1 MDCFILKIAAIGCP
15 ETSVTS
21 NLCCVTSQKSKDLTY
36 KNLRPAKLIVMK
48 FFSGG
53 LYKTV

>member
-36 KNLRPAKLIVMK
+36 KNLRPAKLIIMK